1 MKHVNCENEMLFKLG
16 KLLYRE
22 SGNEDTNIYIRV
34 YTSLFRRNINNIL
47 VK

>member
-22 SGNEDTNIYIRV
+22 SGNEDTNIYIYKFV
-34 YTSLFRRNINNIL
+34 SNINNIL